1 MADDEP
7 IELRNGK
14 RNKED
19 AELDMTAMIDVTF
32 LLLAFFVVVS
42 KMDPQKTIDLPLAS
56 VTFNVPEKNCVVMVA
71 TADAD
76 TETFKLYKGSA
87 MNEADL
93 VSLDDPDLLEEE
105 VGAYVE
111 GEFSLHPT
119 KEAVLI
125 KGEGDVRTGLI
136 EMIKRGVNLSELAK
150 SRKIHV
156 AVEEK

>member
-1 MADDEP
+1 MADDDQSGIP
-7 IELRNGK
+7 KPK
-14 RNKED
+14 RKKED

-42 KMDPQKTIDLPLAS
+42 KMDPQKTIDLPVAS

-71 TADAD
+71 TADSS
-76 TETFKLYKGSA
+76 TETFKVYKGSS

-93 VSLDDPDLLEEE
+93 IPLQDPDLLEEE

-111 GEFSLHPT
+111 DEFTRNPT

-150 SRKIHV
+150 TRKIHV

>member
-1 MADDEP
+1 MADDDQSGIP
-7 IELRNGK
+7 KPK
-14 RNKED
+14 RPKEE

-42 KMDPQKTIDLPLAS
+42 KMDPQKTIDLPVAS
-56 VTFNVPEKNCVVMVA
+56 VTFNVPEKDCVVMVA
-71 TADAD
+71 TADSE
-76 TETFKLYKGSA
+76 TESFKVYKGSA
-87 MNEADL
+87 MNEVDL
-93 VSLDDPDLLEEE
+93 ISLDDPDLLEDE

-111 GEFSLHPT
+111 AEFTQHPT

-136 EMIKRGVNLSELAK
+136 EMIKRGVNLSELARA
-150 SRKIHV
+150 RKIHV

>member
-1 MADDEP
+1 MADDDQSIQKP
-7 IELRNGK
+7 K
-14 RNKED
+14 RKKED

-42 KMDPQKTIDLPLAS
+42 KMDPQKTVDLPVAT
-56 VTFNVPEKNCVVMVA
+56 VTFNVPEKNCVVLVA

-76 TETFKLYKGSA
+76 TESYKLFKGTS

-93 VSLDDPDLLEEE
+93 IPLNDPDMLEEE

-119 KEAVLI
+119 KEAILI

-136 EMIKRGVNLSELAK
+136 EMIKRGINMSELAS

>member
-1 MADDEP
+1 MADDDQSGIP
-7 IELRNGK
+7 KPK
-14 RNKED
+14 RQKEE

-42 KMDPQKTIDLPLAS
+42 KMDPQKTIDLPVAS

-71 TADAD
+71 TADSE
-76 TETFKLYKGSA
+76 TESFKVFKGST
-87 MNEADL
+87 MSEADVIPL
-93 VSLDDPDLLEEE
+93 QDPDLLEEE

-111 GEFSLHPT
+111 DQFSRNPT

-125 KGEGDVRTGLI
+125 KAEGDVRTGLI
-136 EMIKRGVNLSELAK
+136 EMIKRGINLSELAK
-150 SRKIHV
+150 NRKINV

>member
-1 MADDEP
+1 MAEEDH
-7 IELRNGK
+7 IELRSSR

-42 KMDPQKTIDLPLAS
+42 KMDPQKTVDLPVAA
-56 VTFNVPEKNCVVMVA
+56 VTFNLPEKNCVVVVA
-71 TADAD
+71 TADSE
-76 TETFKLYKGSA
+76 TETYKVFKGSA

-93 VSLDDPDLLEEE
+93 IPLQDPELVEEE

-111 GEFSLHPT
+111 EEFTRHPT
-119 KEAVLI
+119 KEAILI

-136 EMIKRGVNLSELAK
+136 EMIKRGVNLSELARD
-150 SRKIHV
+150 RKIHV

>member
-1 MADDEP
+1 MAEEEQV
-7 IELRNGK
+7 ELRK
-14 RNKED
+14 SRRNTEE

-42 KMDPQKTIDLPLAS
+42 KMDPQKTVDLPVAS
-56 VTFNVPEKNCVVMVA
+56 VTFNLPEKNCVVMVA
-71 TADAD
+71 TADAE
-76 TETFKLYKGSA
+76 TESFKVFKGSA

-93 VSLDDPDLLEEE
+93 ITLQDPELVEEE

-111 GEFSLHPT
+111 EEFTNHPT

-150 SRKIHV
+150 TRKIHV

>member
-1 MADDEP
+1 MAEEDQ
-7 IELRNGK
+7 IELKKSR

-42 KMDPQKTIDLPLAS
+42 KMDPQKTVDLPVAS

-71 TADAD
+71 TADTD
-76 TETFKLYKGSA
+76 TQSYKVFKGSA

-93 VSLDDPDLLEEE
+93 IPLNDPDLVEEE

-111 GEFSLHPT
+111 NEFSLNPT

-136 EMIKRGVNLSELAK
+136 EMIKRGINLSELAK
-150 SRKIHV
+150 TRKIHV

>member
-1 MADDEP
+1 MADEDQ
-7 IELRNGK
+7 IEIRKGR

-42 KMDPQKTIDLPLAS
+42 KMDPQKTVDLPIAS
-56 VTFNVPEKNCVVMVA
+56 VSFNVPEKNCVVLVA
-71 TADAD
+71 TADSD
-76 TETFKLYKGSA
+76 TETFKLYKGST
-87 MNEADL
+87 MLEQDQI
-93 VSLDDPDLLEEE
+93 SLQDPDLLEDE

-111 GEFSLHPT
+111 EQFSQHPT

-136 EMIKRGVNLSELAK
+136 EMVKRGINLSELAR
-150 SRKIHV
+150 SRKIHI